1 MLELFPELEVGE
13 SEKSEAIEMLR
24 YLENEYDIKM
34 VEVDDEGL
42 SVDTIEDLKRVEDFI
57 NAYN

>member
-1 MLELFPELEVGE
+1 
-13 SEKSEAIEMLR
+13 
-24 YLENEYDIKM
+24 M

-42 SVDTIEDLKRVEDFI
+42 SVDTIEDLKRVEEFI